1 MKIIVDAERKDNCDY
16 AVHTK
21 VVGDF
26 KVIYGNYHAYIPKIN
41 WNGTDTVFN
50 WGDISDNFIKRFCV
64 QNIYPNGETMTLK
77 GKKYEI
83 PNGAYLTYNNK
94 LEMQICY
101 QNEVCSIDGLV
112 FDKLKLNKQGLLKVD
127 EDAYFTDL
135 HNPNNG
141 YYTFVGYIA
150 DELQALGQIS
160 VIEYGTIKKH
170 IYEPQTVA
178 IKDVD
183 GQCIFVGSGTVNLEW
198 QEDSETITRTFEAG
212 TLIMLSDKEIKV
224 TGGSNY
230 NVYELYSVKDKTD
243 LYTLHGKNDSFA
255 E

>member
-1 MKIIVDAERKDNCDY
+1 MC
-16 AVHTK
+16 T
-21 VVGDF
+21 
-26 KVIYGNYHAYIPKIN
+26 IN
-41 WNGTDTVFN
+41 
-50 WGDISDNFIKRFCV
+50 
-64 QNIYPNGETMTLK
+64 
-77 GKKYEI
+77 
-83 PNGAYLTYNNK
+83 
-94 LEMQICY
+94 
-101 QNEVCSIDGLV
+101 GLV

-198 QEDSETITRTFEAG
+198 QEENETISRTFETG